1 MWVSLPP
8 SIYVDAPLKRRW
20 NKTIP
25 PWPSKVSAPPPIHVS
40 PTPKKG
46 FLYLLDIPVKFQID
60 WNKASWF
67 IVRASPSLQ
76 AYIYQGKIK
85 KP

>member
-1 MWVSLPP
+1 MWV
-8 SIYVDAPLKRRW
+8 PLS
-20 NKTIP
+20 NGGETKTIP
-25 PWPSKVSAPPPIHVS
+25 PWPSKVSAPPPIQVS

-76 AYIYQGKIK
+76 AYIYQGRIK
-85 KP
+85 KNVNTNIGMS